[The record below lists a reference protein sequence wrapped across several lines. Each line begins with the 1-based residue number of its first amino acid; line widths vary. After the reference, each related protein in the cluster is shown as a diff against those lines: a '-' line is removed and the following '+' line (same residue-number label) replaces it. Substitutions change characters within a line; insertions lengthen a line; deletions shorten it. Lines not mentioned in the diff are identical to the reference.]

1 MEEMLSKEED
11 MGFTRS
17 TTDISVH
24 QKLGDYPN
32 QENGMTPEDLKKRYD
47 LPAEIL
53 QKDLNKLEEEL
64 ESVIGASNVGA
75 LTLDV
80 ADDSNNNVQ
89 AKLEYIYGQ
98 LQNVA
103 LGQIPDGS
111 ITEAKLETN
120 YANTLPKKN
129 GELQENLNAEKIGG
143 KTYADVQEEIANQKA
158 LYVEDS
164 FTFSLPAGVNELL
177 QKEYQLDG
185 TRIILIAF
193 KGATNDSNI
202 GNFVVFDC
210 ATNTI
215 IQLINNS
222 GITTRGIFMTEAQD
236 LNYTDFAYGG
246 ANKLKLN
253 GIFYNNDTKKITF
266 EYIKQSRDSNGSN
279 NNYLTTK
286 IYAISGKI

>member
-1 MEEMLSKEED
+1 MLSKEED

-111 ITEAKLETN
+111 ITEAKIEGNFFNQL
-120 YANTLPKKN
+120 AKKD
-129 GELQENLNAEKIGG
+129 GELQVGLNTEKING
-143 KTYADVQEEIANQKA
+143 KTYEDIHEEIVNQKTF
-158 LYVEDS
+158 YIEDS
-164 FTFSLPAGVNELL
+164 FSFVLPSKTNEIM
-177 QKEYQLDG
+177 QKEYELDD

-193 KGATNDSNI
+193 KGETYREGSRHPIN
-202 GNFVVFDC
+202 NFVVFDC

-222 GITTRGIFMTEAQD
+222 SVTT
-236 LNYTDFAYGG
+236 
-246 ANKLKLN
+246 
-253 GIFYNNDTKKITF
+253 
-266 EYIKQSRDSNGSN
+266 
-279 NNYLTTK
+279 
-286 IYAISGKI
+286 